1 MDNVYRYF
9 FNIEVMQKSLP
20 FLLNGLWL
28 TIGIALL
35 VIVIGLAIGLA
46 LAVLR
51 AFQIRALNIS
61 IVAFADIF
69 RAIPALVILMLVYFA
84 LPSIG
89 ITFSSITSVVI
100 TLSLVLAAFS
110 LEIFWAGITAV
121 NAGQW
126 EAARSTGLTFTQTL
140 RHVVLGQAIRMV
152 IPPLTNRTI
161 AITKYTAIASA
172 VSVPEILNQASTQQ
186 AQLANPTPLTLAAML
201 YILMFLPLV
210 VLSRYLE
217 HRYGRGRA

>member
-1 MDNVYRYF
+1 MDNIYRYF
-9 FNIEVMQKSLP
+9 FNLDVMRQSLP

-28 TIGIALL
+28 TIGIALM
-35 VIVIGLAIGLA
+35 VIACGLTLGLA
-46 LAVLR
+46 LAVIR
-51 AFQIRALNIS
+51 AFQIRILNIF
-61 IVAFADIF
+61 IIAFADIF

-84 LPSIG
+84 LPSVG

-100 TLSLVLAAFS
+100 TLSFVLAAFS

-121 NAGQW
+121 NPGQW

-186 AQLANPTPLTLAAML
+186 AQLANPTPLTLAAIL

-210 VLSRYLE
+210 FLSRYLE
-217 HRYGRGRA
+217 HHYGKGR

>member
-1 MDNVYRYF
+1 MDNIYRYF
-9 FNIEVMQKSLP
+9 FNVDVMLKSLP
-20 FLLNGLWL
+20 FLLSGLWL
-28 TIGIALL
+28 TIWMAIL
-35 VIVIGLAIGLA
+35 VIVIGLSLGLT
-46 LAVLR
+46 LAVIR
-51 AFQIRALNIS
+51 AFQIRILNIF

-84 LPSIG
+84 LPSVG
-89 ITFSSITSVVI
+89 ITFSPIVSAIL

-121 NAGQW
+121 SPGQW
-126 EAARSTGLTFTQTL
+126 EAARSTGLSFGQTL
-140 RHVVLGQAIRMV
+140 RYVVLAQAIRMV

-186 AQLANPTPLTLAAML
+186 AQLANPTPLTLAAIL
-201 YILMFLPLV
+201 YVLMFLPLV
-210 VLSRYLE
+210 IFSRYLE
-217 HRYGRGRA
+217 RQYSKGR

>member
-1 MDNVYRYF
+1 MDNFYRYF
-9 FNIEVMQKSLP
+9 FNVDVMRECLP
-20 FLLNGLWL
+20 FLLDGLWL
-28 TIGIALL
+28 TIGIALM
-35 VIVIGLAIGLA
+35 VIAIGLTLGLT
-46 LAVLR
+46 LAVVR
-51 AFQIRALNIS
+51 AFQIKPLNVV

-89 ITFSSITSVVI
+89 ITFSPITSAVL

-110 LEIFWAGITAV
+110 LEIFWAGIVAV
-121 NAGQW
+121 SPGQW
-126 EAARSTGLTFTQTL
+126 EAARSTGLSFGQTL
-140 RHVVLGQAIRMV
+140 RYVVLAQAIRMV

-210 VLSRYLE
+210 ILSRYLE
-217 HRYGRGRA
+217 RYYSKGR